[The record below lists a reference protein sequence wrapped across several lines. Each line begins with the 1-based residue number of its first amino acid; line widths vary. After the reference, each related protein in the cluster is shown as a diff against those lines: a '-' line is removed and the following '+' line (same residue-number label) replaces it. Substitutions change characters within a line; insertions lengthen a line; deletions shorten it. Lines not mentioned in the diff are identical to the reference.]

1 MKQLYFLL
9 SVCFVVSNI
18 AEAQN
23 VGIGTST
30 PSARLHIQTPNLAIN
45 EASFRVQ
52 PLGGGSSNT
61 SHFSLI
67 DMWSTFDNYS
77 ADQLPRR
84 TVSLKAGFS
93 GGTWGNEY
101 LSFRVGGSND
111 VAIEPT
117 ERMRILANGNV
128 IINSLGT
135 GYVKTSSGTLSS
147 SATVP
152 WADISG
158 APAFLTSYTETDPQV
173 GANTTSYVPRWN
185 GSALVSGVIQDNGT
199 NVGISK
205 AADATYNLDVNGSL
219 RISANNANG
228 GGLQLADDG
237 DIVDNND
244 GFATH
249 RFSYG
254 LRITNAN
261 KGGSTVVQ
269 IANGASGSGNT
280 YFNAGNN
287 FGINTTNPSNRLHV
301 GASEG
306 QGIDIGLPDDA
317 MGFNGGSTSIRFYG
331 YRDVVSNAIGAKI
344 SAERTDRCCGWLSQG
359 TELVFYT
366 NAGLTTSN
374 ADNSIERVRIKDD
387 GTLEAK
393 AGFKTERHIRFYK
406 RSRGNGQG
414 GIDDLGNYDM
424 CFLTGTSFRNS
435 DSVSDEDD
443 DYQCNVYSLDING
456 SADYNEGENEDFSNN
471 FGWNSRPYWRLYSE
485 CYQDCSNTTCTATCI
500 NFDY

>member
-1 MKQLYFLL
+1 MKHLYFLF
-9 SVCFVVSNI
+9 SVVFVVSNSI
-18 AEAQN
+18 RAQN
-23 VGIGTST
+23 VGIGTSS

-61 SHFSLI
+61 SQFSLI
-67 DMWSTFDNYS
+67 DMWSTFDNFS

-84 TVSLKAGFS
+84 TASVKAGYS

-111 VAIEPT
+111 AAIEPS
-117 ERMRILANGNV
+117 ERMRILANGTV
-128 IINSLGT
+128 IINSLSS
-135 GYVKTSSGTLSS
+135 GYVKSTSGTLSS
-147 SATVP
+147 STTVP

-173 GANTTSYVPRWN
+173 GANSTSYVPRWD
-185 GSALVSGVIQDNGT
+185 GGALVSGVIQDNGT

-205 AADATYNLDVNGSL
+205 VADATYNLDVNGSL
-219 RISANNANG
+219 RVSANNSNG

-287 FGINTTNPSNRLHV
+287 FGINTTGPIQTLDVNGRINVSNGVIQRG
-301 GASEG
+301 GAAITTTS
-306 QGIDIGLPDDA
+306 DLGLYSRVSGNWMRYVTNGAPHRFFADDGA
-317 MGFNGGSTSIRFYG
+317 GSDFKFSIETNGSLLSDYNEDGDYLLLPESYCVIVPRNRGCPTGWQTFEVKW
-331 YRDVVSNAIGAKI
+331 DTADVSNA
-344 SAERTDRCCGWLSQG
+344 D
-359 TELVFYT
+359 
-366 NAGLTTSN
+366 AGKN
-374 ADNSIERVRIKDD
+374 GIIAWDD
-387 GTLEAK
+387 GSSSSV
-393 AGFKTERHIRFYK
+393 RMRFCC
-406 RSRGNGQG
+406 RGG
-414 GIDDLGNYDM
+414 G
-424 CFLTGTSFRNS
+424 
-435 DSVSDEDD
+435 
-443 DYQCNVYSLDING
+443 
-456 SADYNEGENEDFSNN
+456 
-471 FGWNSRPYWRLYSE
+471 W
-485 CYQDCSNTTCTATCI
+485 
-500 NFDY
+500 